1 MSLTIEKLFRETLG
15 ELSLL
20 PKPTGEQGLW
30 RRTKVSLRW
39 SSTLSTYQSLET
51 CSLNLEGMLPTFMLL
66 VKINKDHKLEQWTDL
81 NRMKFNRGLWD
92 CHWSGRTNLVS
103 LSSRKHWLNTHQTR
117 GDILVSGVRGL
128 RVEKELLII
137 RRKI

>member
-15 ELSLL
+15 KLSLL

-81 NRMKFNRGLWD
+81 NRMKFNRGL
-92 CHWSGRTNLVS
+92 
-103 LSSRKHWLNTHQTR
+103 
-117 GDILVSGVRGL
+117 
-128 RVEKELLII
+128 
-137 RRKI
+137 